1 MSNNNLS
8 FSSLIK
14 SDYYSQIISF
24 KLKRFA
30 IIILICL
37 SMSCASFKA
46 PLYPEIIYN
55 NRQPLISVS
64 YEYGEIQLIQP
75 LKYDGIVP
83 DNIMFKIFSGND
95 TVNPVISILQE
106 SPKQFVAFLPQ
117 GVLDTVKNTNYI
129 NIIPQ
134 DSNFDPISVRF
145 KGINFGRIILPQK
158 DIRSGQLI
166 VSGTT
171 SLLMNNNLLEGV
183 ELSVQNYD
191 NLIYKTRSNKNG
203 FYKIA
208 IPGEYK
214 FTENLRLVAGENLI
228 FTPITKKLNFHER
241 RKINIDLLLGPSES
255 MLEPLYMTNKNNV
268 HFRDGPDIGSNTL
281 FLLQEGEIISVDR
294 VTPGEYFGTIEV
306 IIDDGSSVKMEGW
319 INRKDLRLVNMKNIY
334 AIPTN

>member
-1 MSNNNLS
+1 MC
-8 FSSLIK
+8 F
-14 SDYYSQIISF
+14 
-24 KLKRFA
+24 
-30 IIILICL
+30 
-37 SMSCASFKA
+37 SMSCSSFKA
-46 PLYPEIIYN
+46 PLYPDIIYN

-95 TVNPVISILQE
+95 TINPVISILQE

-117 GVLDTVKNTNYI
+117 GVLDTGKNINYI
-129 NIIPQ
+129 HIIPQ
-134 DSNFDPISVRF
+134 DSNFDPIKVRF
-145 KGINFGRIILPQK
+145 KGINFGRIVLPQK

-171 SLLMNNNLLEGV
+171 RLMMNDNLLEGV
-183 ELSVQNYD
+183 ELSIQNYD
-191 NLIYKTRSNKNG
+191 NLIYKTRSNNNG

-208 IPGEYK
+208 LPGEYK

-228 FTPITKKLNFHER
+228 FNPFSKKLNFHNN
-241 RKINIDLLLGPSES
+241 RKINLDIFLGPSKS
-255 MLEPLYMTNKNNV
+255 MLEPLYMTNKDNV

-306 IIDDGSSVKMEGW
+306 IIDDGRNVKMEGW